1 LVRFVEIGEVRMG
14 EVGMGVFKR
23 THEEPASVYEDD
35 KRATITTLFWWFLRS
50 MNADLAQE
58 AIAHG
63 DLEDLFVTAW
73 GDCFGCAGLLG
84 DEALLADGVDEG

>member
-35 KRATITTLFWWFLRS
+35 KRATITTLFW
-50 MNADLAQE
+50 
-58 AIAHG
+58 
-63 DLEDLFVTAW
+63 
-73 GDCFGCAGLLG
+73 
-84 DEALLADGVDEG
+84 